1 MKSLP
6 ALMPSFAILGAA
18 VIGLSAPA
26 ALAQST
32 SAAPMQVHAMAARPA
47 LNLSAHGEV
56 KVAPDIKTATVYVS
70 FVGTRG
76 QRSAA
81 EEKLSANGKRIQALL
96 GPNLSM
102 KWTPVLT
109 FLLDDSIEKGNRVLA
124 ILDELER
131 EQKPRT

>member
-1 MKSLP
+1 VNNQEP
-6 ALMPSFAILGAA
+6 RPPSRRLQRVSELLRRELSELLRREFS
-18 VIGLSAPA
+18 VEQVGL
-26 ALAQST
+26 LT
-32 SAAPMQVHAMAARPA
+32 V
-47 LNLSAHGEV
+47 NEV

-96 GPNLSM
+96 GPHLSM

-124 ILDELER
+124 ILDELEQG
-131 EQKPRT
+131 QKPRT